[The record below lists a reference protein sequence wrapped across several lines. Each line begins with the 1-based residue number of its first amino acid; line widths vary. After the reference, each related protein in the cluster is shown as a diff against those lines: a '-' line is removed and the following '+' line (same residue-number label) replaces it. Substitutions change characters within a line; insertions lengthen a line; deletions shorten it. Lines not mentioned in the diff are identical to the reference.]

1 MAALET
7 IRKKAVLLTVV
18 IGLAL
23 LAFILGDLLNS
34 GQAFFGD
41 GTTIV
46 KVGDEKIDAVEFQKR
61 YEEVSAQYQNSGAQ
75 MPDGAL
81 IQNNVIEGMITEK
94 LLNKELEAVGVFVT
108 DLELTEAMTGATAS
122 PMMVQYAQQMG
133 FESPAQMYDV
143 LFNTAKYGF
152 TADQVAEAKAN
163 WLRLEKDME
172 MMIKQS
178 KLQTLMMGALQANKL
193 DTKAMF
199 EENAVTSEVAYVKGN
214 FAELNEAEL
223 EVTDAE
229 LKAKYNEVK
238 NMFKLDEELRTGVV
252 IAVDVVPSTQDQDEA
267 KALID
272 TTMTLHR
279 ANAGVDAVRNFREL
293 VIS

>member
-108 DLELTEAMTGATAS
+108 DLELTEAMTGATAN

-143 LFNTAKYGF
+143 LFNPAKYGF

-172 MMIKQS
+172 MITNKMLKNERLKRLLYYTTNNALDREPIGKDASLELFGKNIKIIP
-178 KLQTLMMGALQANKL
+178 KLCIDKEVLNYIIITF
-193 DTKAMF
+193 DDF
-199 EENAVTSEVAYVKGN
+199 TSNMTNPEYRDNVIN
-214 FAELNEAEL
+214 FI
-223 EVTDAE
+223 
-229 LKAKYNEVK
+229 
-238 NMFKLDEELRTGVV
+238 V
-252 IAVDVVPSTQDQDEA
+252 ICHYD
-267 KALID
+267 
-272 TTMTLHR
+272 
-279 ANAGVDAVRNFREL
+279 
-293 VIS
+293 

>member
-94 LLNKELEAVGVFVT
+94 LLNKELEAVGVYVT

-143 LFNTAKYGF
+143 LFNPAKYGF

-238 NMFKLDEELRTGVV
+238 NMF
-252 IAVDVVPSTQDQDEA
+252 
-267 KALID
+267 
-272 TTMTLHR
+272 
-279 ANAGVDAVRNFREL
+279 
-293 VIS
+293 